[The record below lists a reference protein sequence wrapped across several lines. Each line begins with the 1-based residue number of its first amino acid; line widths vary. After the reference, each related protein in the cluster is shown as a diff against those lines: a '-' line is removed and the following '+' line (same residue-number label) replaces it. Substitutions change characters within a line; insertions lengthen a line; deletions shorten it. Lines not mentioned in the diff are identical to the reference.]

1 MNFLAHV
8 YLSGDN
14 DLVRIGNFVGDWIK
28 GNDYKIYVPDIQKGI
43 IMHRFIDSYTDS
55 HPTIK
60 KSKTRLNEKYHKY
73 SGIIIDIFYDHF
85 LATNWQTYS
94 PVLLRDFIND
104 LNRSLLANM
113 HHFSKEIQEF
123 IPRFMKFG
131 WIESYA
137 TLEGIELVLKGMSR
151 HTSLPDKTKDAICI
165 LEEHY
170 EGFQNEFFEY
180 FPQLV
185 NSIEE
190 QFGIL
195 PSTKQF
201 D

>member
-14 DLVRIGNFVGDWIK
+14 DLIRIGNFVGDYIK
-28 GNDYKIYVPDIQKGI
+28 GNEHKNYIADIQKGI
-43 IMHRFIDSYTDS
+43 LIHRFIDSYTDS
-55 HPTIK
+55 HPNVRQS
-60 KSKTRLNEKYHKY
+60 KSRLNDKYHKY

-85 LATNWQTYS
+85 LARNWNVYS
-94 PVLLRDFIND
+94 PVLFRDFITD
-104 LNRSLLANM
+104 LNKSLQENM
-113 HHFSKEIQEF
+113 HFFSEEVQEF

-151 HTSLPDKTKDAICI
+151 HTSLPDKTIDAISI

-170 EGFQNEFFEY
+170 ESFQSEFFDF
-180 FPQLV
+180 FPQLINNV
-185 NSIEE
+185 EVKFKISIDKA
-190 QFGIL
+190 I
-195 PSTKQF
+195 
-201 D
+201 